1 MLKIRLQRTG
11 RKHEPTF
18 KVVLTDSKNGPKS
31 GRFIET
37 LGFYDAKNGTKK
49 FNGERVSYW
58 IEKGAQ
64 PSLTMHNFLV
74 SAKII
79 KGEKKSPFVLRPKE
93 KVAKVAEEKKE
104 MKVEAEEVKEETK
117 FEEEEVKKEAETKEK
132 IETE

>member
-18 KVVLTDSKNGPKS
+18 RAVLTDSKNGPKS
-31 GRFIET
+31 GRFLET

-49 FNGERVSYW
+49 FDGERISYW
-58 IEKGAQ
+58 IGKGAK

-79 KGEKKSPFVLRPKE
+79 KGEKKSPFTLKPKE
-93 KVAKVAEEKKE
+93 KNTETSETKKE
-104 MKVEAEEVKEETK
+104 GNIEAKENGEETK
-117 FEEEEVKKEAETKEK
+117 QETETEIKEA
-132 IETE
+132 

>member
-18 KVVLTDSKNGPKS
+18 RAVLTDSKNGPKS
-31 GRFIET
+31 GRFLET

-49 FNGERVSYW
+49 FDGERISYW
-58 IEKGAQ
+58 IGKGAK

-74 SAKII
+74 SAQII

-93 KVAKVAEEKKE
+93 KVAKIAEEKKE
-104 MKVEAEEVKEETK
+104 TQIEAEVEEPKEELSKEEVEA
-117 FEEEEVKKEAETKEK
+117 
-132 IETE
+132 

>member
-18 KVVLTDSKNGPKS
+18 RAVLTDSKNGPKS

-49 FNGERVSYW
+49 FDGERISYW
-58 IEKGAQ
+58 IGKGAQ
-64 PSLTMHNFLV
+64 TSLTMHNFLV

-79 KGEKKSPFVLRPKE
+79 KGEKKSPFILRPKE

-104 MKVEAEEVKEETK
+104 IQIEAEEVKEEAGV
-117 FEEEEVKKEAETKEK
+117 EEPKEELSEEVEA
-132 IETE
+132 

>member
-18 KVVLTDSKNGPKS
+18 RAVLTDSKNGPKS

-49 FNGERVSYW
+49 FDGERIRHW

-79 KGEKKSPFVLRPKE
+79 EGTKKSPFIVKPKE
-93 KVAKVAEEKKE
+93 VATPVEEKNTEATPSEEAKVETETETKAPEVTKTT
-104 MKVEAEEVKEETK
+104 EEVS
-117 FEEEEVKKEAETKEK
+117 A
-132 IETE
+132 